1 MNSQRNKTILVIG
14 LVVVLAGVL
23 IFQFAHKPARSPAAA
38 SKKTQATGQVTTGES
53 VKVAQLRET
62 DVDIRAMQASIKE
75 VDFDY
80 DRERQA
86 RDPLTP
92 LVGALARR
100 TDDQAVPDETVPP
113 AILGEVLSKTVS
125 GIVWDARRPVAVV
138 DNEVVYPGYQYPD
151 GTSVAAIEPG
161 KVVFKVGDSLIQVE
175 LEEL

>member
-1 MNSQRNKTILVIG
+1 MR
-14 LVVVLAGVL
+14 
-23 IFQFAHKPARSPAAA
+23 R
-38 SKKTQATGQVTTGES
+38 
-53 VKVAQLRET
+53 LRET
-62 DVDIRAMQASIKE
+62 DVDIQALLSSIKE

-80 DRERQA
+80 DREREA

-100 TDDQAVPDETVPP
+100 MDEQTASDETVPP
-113 AILGEVLSKTVS
+113 AILGDILSKTVS

-138 DNEVVYPGYQYPD
+138 DNEVVYPGFQYPD
-151 GTSVAAIEPG
+151 GTSVAAIDPG